1 MKKANF
7 QLNTYTIL
15 CMRYLAPAIPLELVV
30 QDYFTHLDIKTIKRR
45 ANLQDLPFPVFK
57 LEETKKSPWMV
68 RLEDF
73 AIFLDKQYILHKHDY
88 DAMHSL

>member
-15 CMRYLAPAIPLELVV
+15 CMRYLAPAIPLELVA

-57 LEETKKSPWMV
+57 LEETKKISLDGEIR
-68 RLEDF
+68 RLCNF
-73 AIFLDKQYILHKHDY
+73 SRQTIHT
-88 DAMHSL
+88 S